1 MAMATNITIRIDETT
16 AREVKALAARR
27 GMSLS
32 QLVAGQLRA
41 MLKADL
47 RFDKARDRALK
58 RLRRGYDLRW
68 ERPGAE
74 PSCMIGM
81 TWVETGH
88 IGVGD
93 GLVPSCGR
101 HRAQRRR
108 VANSG
113 DRKGR
118 PYEVGPPQP

>member
-1 MAMATNITIRIDETT
+1 MAMATDITIRIDETT

-32 QLVAGQLRA
+32 QLVTGQLRA

-68 ERPGAE
+68 EQPGGRAELYDRDDVGRNRPHWA
-74 PSCMIGM
+74 
-81 TWVETGH
+81 
-88 IGVGD
+88 
-93 GLVPSCGR
+93 
-101 HRAQRRR
+101 
-108 VANSG
+108 
-113 DRKGR
+113 
-118 PYEVGPPQP
+118 